1 MTEKPKTVLHND
13 CLTAPEHISLGFGA
27 SRVSLRAR
35 KPTSPTD
42 WQPTLK
48 PAEMEDVLIMV
59 LMLAE
64 GCKAGLFQLFHFFID
79 KCVTVFLGSRR
90 SKHCLLDD
98 ILRRIYIYIFKSI
111 YNCFDSYIICTR
123 RFEQYLYNPSP
134 FFCPGLNS
142 TSGSLE
148 LPLGSMILVCV
159 HQNVHWPVWRVL
171 GSAAGRRN
179 VRSVYK
185 WTHKS

>member
-64 GCKAGLFQLFHFFID
+64 GCKAGLFRLFHFFYWQVRY
-79 KCVTVFLGSRR
+79 CVFGQPQIETLPAWRHF
-90 SKHCLLDD
+90 KTY
-98 ILRRIYIYIFKSI
+98 IYIYLNLYTIASI
-111 YNCFDSYIICTR
+111 VILYVRDVSNNIYIT
-123 RFEQYLYNPSP
+123 LLPS
-134 FFCPGLNS
+134 FAQ
-142 TSGSLE
+142 
-148 LPLGSMILVCV
+148 V
-159 HQNVHWPVWRVL
+159 
-171 GSAAGRRN
+171 
-179 VRSVYK
+179 
-185 WTHKS
+185 

>member
-1 MTEKPKTVLHND
+1 MTEKPNTVLHND

-64 GCKAGLFQLFHFFID
+64 GCKAGLFRLFHFFID

-90 SKHCLLDD
+90 SKHCLLED
-98 ILRRIYIYIFKSI
+98 ILRRIYIYI
-111 YNCFDSYIICTR
+111 
-123 RFEQYLYNPSP
+123 
-134 FFCPGLNS
+134 
-142 TSGSLE
+142 
-148 LPLGSMILVCV
+148 
-159 HQNVHWPVWRVL
+159 
-171 GSAAGRRN
+171 
-179 VRSVYK
+179 
-185 WTHKS
+185 